1 MPDTKDE
8 GGDGYPQ
15 HPAPAKTPPFRGPA
29 GPAPARPPLR
39 AAGPMTGRVTV
50 PPFMPPIQQGGPR
63 PGTSKQPGPVVRP
76 YAAPPVTPRR
86 KATPIV
92 QAAIDEAALT
102 ASVTAEHTTRVVPY
116 EGEQYFAPVNSPLS
130 SPAGLEGFSDDPAS
144 ITVELRRMPQ
154 VYAASVPP
162 MAPVPPAPEPERI
175 ADPADEAIPSID
187 AYVMRAESSAEDETP
202 SAETIA
208 EDAVVAGM
216 KESDL
221 PAAPYFSID
230 PPASLAAAMPPMPGR
245 EIVAASAEVVAP
257 SAEDIERERAALVEA
272 IVGAVEHAAEDED
285 AARDRKIDRDAV
297 RLFSADPFVDDAA
310 ETGTPTPPSPF
321 DDDPDISHNM
331 MSGRINDLADAS
343 YTAQRPT
350 PIEPWA
356 PPGFSRPWG
365 ATPGPM
371 RSVTP
376 PLGIPVAPPP
386 VSEYPPVPPF
396 GNPRSPTPTHF
407 TSIVPARITPL
418 ATAPVEPPRAA
429 GRPTPV
435 RSPTP
440 VFVPI
445 PTPLSVPAVP
455 DVAGA
460 RAVASALETVA
471 AKIRAGHLV
480 VGGEIPEGLDEEAS
494 YAGYLA
500 AALAALLGVRH

>member
-63 PGTSKQPGPVVRP
+63 PGTASQPGPVVRP
-76 YAAPPVTPRR
+76 YAAPPVPSRR
-86 KATPIV
+86 TATPV
-92 QAAIDEAALT
+92 MLAAIDDAALT
-102 ASVTAEHTTRVVPY
+102 ASVTAEHTTRAVPY
-116 EGEQYFAPVNSPLS
+116 DGEHYFAPVNSPLS
-130 SPAGLEGFSDDPAS
+130 SPGLASFSDDPAS

-154 VYAASVPP
+154 AYAAPVR
-162 MAPVPPAPEPERI
+162 PVPPAPEPERF

-187 AYVMRAESSAEDETP
+187 AYVMRAESSGEDGTPDAEAITD
-202 SAETIA
+202 
-208 EDAVVAGM
+208 DAVVAGM
-216 KESDL
+216 KETDL
-221 PAAPYFSID
+221 PPAPYFSID
-230 PPASLAAAMPPMPGR
+230 PPASIAAAMPPMPGQ
-245 EIVAASAEVVAP
+245 EIVAAPAEVIAP
-257 SAEDIERERAALVEA
+257 SLEDIERERAALVEA

-285 AARDRKIDRDAV
+285 VARDRKIDRDAV
-297 RLFSADPFVDDAA
+297 RLFSADPFADDAEESHPPA
-310 ETGTPTPPSPF
+310 PPSPF
-321 DDDPDISHNM
+321 DDDPDVSHNM
-331 MSGRINDLADAS
+331 MSGRINDLADAP
-343 YTAQRPT
+343 YAGRPT
-350 PIEPWA
+350 PIEPWS

-365 ATPGPM
+365 PTPGPM

-407 TSIVPARITPL
+407 TSIVPPRVTPL
-418 ATAPVEPPRAA
+418 ASPPVAPPRAA
-429 GRPTPV
+429 SRPTPV
-435 RSPTP
+435 RSATP

-455 DVAGA
+455 AVPDLPGA